1 MPERLKVAYFGRA
14 IYERWIS
21 RYEQGRLEALSNLKA
36 ALEEEAILAEQES
49 ETGRPL
55 ARS

>member
-1 MPERLKVAYFGRA
+1 M
-14 IYERWIS
+14 
-21 RYEQGRLEALSNLKA
+21 YEQGRLEALSNLKA

-49 ETGRPL
+49 ETGQPL